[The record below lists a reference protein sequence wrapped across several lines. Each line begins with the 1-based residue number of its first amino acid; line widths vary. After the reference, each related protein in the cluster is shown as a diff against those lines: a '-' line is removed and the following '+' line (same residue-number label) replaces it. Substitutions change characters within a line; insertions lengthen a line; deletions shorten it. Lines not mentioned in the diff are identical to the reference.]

1 MGVRQVYR
9 RKRRVL
15 RCRRRYGA
23 GHCPHK
29 ERHSRDVLAP
39 REDELEATPPEPV
52 TELGR
57 TLPEPASAAHDV
69 DWFKPAF

>member
-1 MGVRQVYR
+1 MGARHFFKRTR
-9 RKRRVL
+9 RAV
-15 RCRRRYGA
+15 RCRRRYGV

-29 ERHSRDVLAP
+29 ERHSRDEVLP
-39 REDELEATPPEPV
+39 RSDELVATPPEPV

-57 TLPEPASAAHDV
+57 TLPQPATAAHDA